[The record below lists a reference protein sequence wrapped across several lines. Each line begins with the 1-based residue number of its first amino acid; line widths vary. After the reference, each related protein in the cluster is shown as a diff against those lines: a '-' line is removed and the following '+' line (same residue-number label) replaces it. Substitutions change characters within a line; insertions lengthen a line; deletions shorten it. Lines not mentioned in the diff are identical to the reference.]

1 MDLSSATRNNSVNN
15 YVCVC
20 EFEVLMLTV
29 RKVLAAGVG
38 GVKVALYHH
47 GQALYI
53 DKKWMSAHSS
63 AGG

>member
-1 MDLSSATRNNSVNN
+1 MDLSSATRNNSVSN

-38 GVKVALYHH
+38 PAPHSNVV
-47 GQALYI
+47 
-53 DKKWMSAHSS
+53 SARSRTQS
-63 AGG
+63 L